1 MLGRFET
8 PGCCPGTRAG
18 WKRTRRQTALD
29 CSGGDGSTRWRKRI
43 EQRELAREL
52 CAEGL
57 LPTAE
62 AGDGDC
68 QHGCNGGCV
77 YGGSERC
84 NFTCHD
90 LEPEAERLFERMDR
104 RAMELMGEESAA
116 WRVG

>member
-1 MLGRFET
+1 MARMLGRKVWYGV
-8 PGCCPGTRAG
+8 PCSCCNGSRG
-18 WKRTRRQTALD
+18 VKVERTRE
-29 CSGGDGSTRWRKRI
+29 K
-43 EQRELAREL
+43 RELAREL
-52 CAEGL
+52 HPEGL

-62 AGDGDC
+62 ADDGDC

-104 RAMELMGEESAA
+104 RAMELMGEEPAA